1 MGRYA
6 TKINGVGRYE
16 MKFKYEENGIQRVRF
31 AEIPS
36 TNDYAKEKR
45 GEEKPLIITALSQSK
60 GRGTKGRSFVSNQG
74 GVYLSLLRFYDNF
87 PAKEV
92 FKIMAS
98 AAAAVCKT
106 LRYFGLNPVIKWAN
120 DVFVDDKKICGILIE
135 NAFSGRFVHSS
146 VVGVGLNVSG
156 GFEGELK
163 AIATSMQE
171 RTGKRFSVEEVTEKL
186 IEELLKE
193 CEMRE
198 YLSYVGYMGREV
210 MLIIG
215 EVEKRGKLLSVDEEG
230 GLWVE
235 IDGEQKRLTSAEV
248 SIRL

>member
-1 MGRYA
+1 
-6 TKINGVGRYE
+6 
-16 MKFKYEENGIQRVRF
+16 MKCKYEENGIRRVRF

-45 GEEKPLIITALSQSK
+45 GEGKPLIITALSQSK

-74 GVYLSLLRFYDNF
+74 GVYLSLLRFYEDF
-87 PAKEV
+87 PAKEG
-92 FKIMAS
+92 FRIMAN
-98 AAAAVCKT
+98 AAVAVCET
-106 LRYFGLNPVIKWAN
+106 LRYYGLNPVIKWAN

-135 NAFSGRFVHSS
+135 NSFSGRFIHSS
-146 VVGVGLNVSG
+146 VVGIGLNVNG
-156 GFEGELK
+156 YFAGELK
-163 AIATSMQE
+163 ETAASMQE

-193 CEMRE
+193 REMRE
-198 YLSYVGYMGREV
+198 YLSYVGYMGREAL
-210 MLIIG
+210 LIMG
-215 EVEKRGKLLSVDEEG
+215 EEKKRAKLLSVDEEG

-248 SIRL
+248 SVRL